1 MQSLYNANF
10 SRIDDSLSALVKMA
24 GITYRKHSGAS
35 KRGKIPKA
43 GRAFGRVQIGN
54 VPVRF
59 QRINPL
65 SYYRQIYMKV
75 TSKLKFTPKLKVPW
89 TEGHLWT
96 EGYPLCFHLKYYV
109 FI

>member
-10 SRIDDSLSALVKMA
+10 IRIDDSSCALVKMA

-75 TSKLKFTPKLKVPW
+75 TSKLKFTNKLKVTPKLKFP
-89 TEGHLWT
+89 
-96 EGYPLCFHLKYYV
+96 
-109 FI
+109 